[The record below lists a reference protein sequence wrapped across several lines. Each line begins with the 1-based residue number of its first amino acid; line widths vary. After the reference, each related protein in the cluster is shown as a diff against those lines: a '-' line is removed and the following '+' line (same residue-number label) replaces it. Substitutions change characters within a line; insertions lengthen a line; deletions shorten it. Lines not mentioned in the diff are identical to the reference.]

1 MKGLFSILIMCLVAI
16 PAAAQTRPF
25 NAAGVTAGH
34 EHLAG
39 TDAAAHNAFWTALGA
54 VPAQLGTGT
63 QILKLPGIFIMFQN
77 AGGRGGGGGRGA
89 GTPPAGGA
97 PAAAAAPPA
106 APGPS
111 EGSTVEH
118 LSFKVK

>member
-1 MKGLFSILIMCLVAI
+1 MARRFLSIVTIVCLAAI
-16 PAAAQTRPF
+16 PAIAQTRPF

-63 QILKLPGIFIMFQN
+63 QILKRRDQHLHNVWRTTNRNIRLSQQCFRLFRNQLDL
-77 AGGRGGGGGRGA
+77 
-89 GTPPAGGA
+89 
-97 PAAAAAPPA
+97 
-106 APGPS
+106 
-111 EGSTVEH
+111 E
-118 LSFKVK
+118 LSFSNRVHRLEVEAPL

>member
-1 MKGLFSILIMCLVAI
+1 MTRRFLSIVTIVCLAAI
-16 PAAAQTRPF
+16 PAIAQTRPF

-63 QILKLPGIFIMFQN
+63 QILKLPGVFIMFQN
-77 AGGRGGGGGRGA
+77 AGGRGGPRWERTRSRRCACSSPRSSGPFGRIQRGA
-89 GTPPAGGA
+89 
-97 PAAAAAPPA
+97 
-106 APGPS
+106 S
-111 EGSTVEH
+111 R
-118 LSFKVK
+118 F